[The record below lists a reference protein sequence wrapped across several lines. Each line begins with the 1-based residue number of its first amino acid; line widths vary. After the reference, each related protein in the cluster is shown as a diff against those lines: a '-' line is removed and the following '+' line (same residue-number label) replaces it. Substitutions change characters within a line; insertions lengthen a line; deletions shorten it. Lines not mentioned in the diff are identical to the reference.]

1 LPGLI
6 QTRLQ
11 LSLILMGERG
21 FEDLAASASNF
32 GGHLVRGSAAP
43 QPKER
48 GSAGLPGG
56 GLFLPEFV
64 VKAHIT

>member
-6 QTRLQ
+6 QTRRQ
-11 LSLILMGERG
+11 LGLILMGERG
-21 FEDLAASASNF
+21 FEDLAASAFDF
-32 GGHLVRGSAAP
+32 GGQLVRAGAAP

-64 VKAHIT
+64 VQGPPR